1 MPPDSV
7 YAINFRNLLCPV
19 YNFAVKMGY
28 EEYMPYMCNLDYVTY
43 GIMGLSLRRE
53 KVLADGDDCCFLQK
67 GKPAASWPPHILDNG
82 DPLK

>member
-1 MPPDSV
+1 
-7 YAINFRNLLCPV
+7 
-19 YNFAVKMGY
+19 
-28 EEYMPYMCNLDYVTY
+28 MCNLDYVTY